1 VVWSFDH
8 IHSYSNYKLYILTPI
23 TSCPT
28 IHHTFSDGMLYI
40 ILAAGVISEII
51 STSTPVFSYSQSP
64 KLLKLESAAVQSISV
79 DSYSS
84 KAGDSSPP
92 SEVSSSLEPTYK
104 FNVKSPYRNPGPRRH
119 GYSQQIYDGGKSSFL
134 YTASAWPAT

>member
-1 VVWSFDH
+1 MVWSFDH
-8 IHSYSNYKLYILTPI
+8 INSYSNYKLLNNPPYPLLWDVVYH
-23 TSCPT
+23 SCSWCY
-28 IHHTFSDGMLYI
+28 FWDLYI
-40 ILAAGVISEII
+40 NII
-51 STSTPVFSYSQSP
+51 STWTPVFSYSQSP
-64 KLLKLESAAVQSISV
+64 KLLKLESSAVQSISV